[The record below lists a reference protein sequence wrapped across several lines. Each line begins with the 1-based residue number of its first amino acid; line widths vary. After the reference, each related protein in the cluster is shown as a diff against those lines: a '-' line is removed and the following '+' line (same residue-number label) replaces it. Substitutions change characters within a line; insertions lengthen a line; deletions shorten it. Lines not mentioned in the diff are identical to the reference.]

1 MKSTK
6 GTVVEGQGVH
16 EESVVGLEK
25 EDQEEVEEVEP
36 EVDDEPEEVEDVDAA
51 GLEERIEP
59 RGRGAAT
66 AKRAEAANRP

>member
-1 MKSTK
+1 M
-6 GTVVEGQGVH
+6 EGQGVQ
-16 EESVVGLEK
+16 EESVEGLEK

-66 AKRAEAANRP
+66 AKRAEAAIRP